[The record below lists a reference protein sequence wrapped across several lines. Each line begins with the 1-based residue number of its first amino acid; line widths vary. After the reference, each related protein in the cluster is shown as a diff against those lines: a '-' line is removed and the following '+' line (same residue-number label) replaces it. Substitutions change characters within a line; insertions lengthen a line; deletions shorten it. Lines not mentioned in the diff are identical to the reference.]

1 MIDSFTKKQKPRADL
16 KDEEIKELFVV
27 AIRQHRDDC
36 RRWASLRIGLVNHLG
51 HDYFQEL
58 ETWVATF
65 YSTKKRV
72 PLDSDVEEFADQL
85 LEKSRSS
92 NDKTKRKPLR

>member
-1 MIDSFTKKQKPRADL
+1 MTKKQKPRADL
-16 KDEEIKELFVV
+16 TDAELKELFVV

-51 HDYFQEL
+51 HEYCQEL

-65 YSTKKRV
+65 YGSKSRV

-85 LEKSRSS
+85 LEKSRTA
-92 NDKTKRKPLR
+92 NDKTKRKR

>member
-1 MIDSFTKKQKPRADL
+1 MIDPSIKKQKPRTDL
-16 KDEEIKELFVV
+16 TDDELKELLVV

-51 HDYFQEL
+51 HEICQQL

-65 YSTKKRV
+65 YGTKQRI
-72 PLDSDVEEFADQL
+72 PLDTDVEEFANQL
-85 LEKSRSS
+85 LEKKRNSS
-92 NDKTKRKPLR
+92 EKSKRKLVR